1 MTKENPKSSEEHDQD
16 GLGDTVNVHSTR
28 RTAGKVLAG
37 AVGAILLG
45 GFFPAIGG
53 LALDWVRYR
62 SHVSIADRKIYS
74 PGYVGERWQPGGI
87 SFALRNDG
95 NRKSLFTGARI
106 VIEKYARLK
115 VCTPGQGGSALT
127 ESCYSVTLPVDVTQ
141 KKTINVGLR
150 QVAEN
155 ENFTYCNLT
164 FSSSEKDQSDMHL
177 YLLNVDLLQD
187 NDAII
192 EGGRF
197 IIATPKESI
206 LTSYWVPERIVQD
219 SKTLGREEYLRTW
232 AGGQNSTAEQAI
244 QCATINDEA
253 VKNIFSTPGELFM
266 SPIMESVKQTVMSGE
281 YNPKTYEVPQSG
293 VQYKP
298 KCED

>member
-1 MTKENPKSSEEHDQD
+1 MDGEEHDQD
-16 GLGDTVNVHSTR
+16 GLGDTVNDHSTR
-28 RTAGKVLAG
+28 RTAVKVLAG
-37 AVGAILLG
+37 VGGATFLG

-53 LALDWVRYR
+53 LVLDWARYS
-62 SHVSIADRKIYS
+62 SHVSISDRKVYS
-74 PGYVGERWQPGGI
+74 PEYEGERWQPGGI

-95 NRKSLFTGARI
+95 NRKALFTGARI

-115 VCTPGQGGSALT
+115 VCTPGQGGGSAPT
-127 ESCYSVTLPVDVTQ
+127 ESCYSVTLPVDVTP

-155 ENFTYCNLT
+155 ENFTYCNLM
-164 FSSSEKDQSDMHL
+164 FSSSEKDQSDVHL
-177 YLLNVDLLQD
+177 YLLDVDILQD

-206 LTSYWVPERIVQD
+206 LTSYWIPDRVVQD

-232 AGGQNSTAEQAI
+232 AGGQNSTAGQAI
-244 QCATINDEA
+244 QCATGNDEA
-253 VKNIFSTPGELFM
+253 VKDLFSATGELFM
-266 SPIMESVKQTVMSGE
+266 SPIMESVKQTIMSGE
-281 YNPKTYEVPQSG
+281 YNPKTYEVPQSS
-293 VQYKP
+293 VQYRP